1 MPPDVVKAAVLQSS
15 QAHNRKSKFIIF
27 GDSIVVIEQAAI
39 GKFIT
44 AIARLKET
52 FAELARSLRLQAGV
66 KSVVQWLDIP
76 LLGDGY
82 RIELYTDAE
91 MSDGRALGWR
101 LEVAWS
107 GQNWIVE
114 GGVTINDATGQRH
127 FSRNPPTLHQ
137 V

>member
-1 MPPDVVKAAVLQSS
+1 M
-15 QAHNRKSKFIIF
+15 
-27 GDSIVVIEQAAI
+27 VIEQAAI

-114 GGVTINDATGQRH
+114 GGVTINDATGH
-127 FSRNPPTLHQ
+127 TLTFRGTRLHYTKFRRLFRCDDPRYS
-137 V
+137 